1 MLEISKKDTVYKD
14 LGDIQVAAERAA
26 DLTRQLLLFSRKQ
39 SMKFT
44 VVNVNKT
51 IRDLLKMLK
60 RLIGENIKV
69 VTKMEND
76 LWAVRADRGT
86 LEQIIMNLAIN
97 ARDAMQ
103 EGGKLTVETA
113 NVRLDAVQCES
124 IPESRPGKCIRLSV
138 SDTGLGMDK
147 ETVKHIFEPFF
158 STKGVGKGTGLG
170 LSVVYGI
177 VKEHGGWIQVFSR
190 PGEGTTFH
198 IYIPADLKKH
208 NEEIKRKIPVEKL
221 EGKGRRILV
230 VEDEERVR
238 EFAINCLDRSGYV
251 VFGASDAREA
261 STIFEEENG
270 NFHVILSDVV
280 LPDKSGI
287 DMVNEFLS
295 HRPEIGVLFSSGYTD
310 YQSRWP
316 RIQEKGFRFLE
327 KPYALND
334 LLRVIKEVSA

>member
-1 MLEISKKDTVYKD
+1 
-14 LGDIQVAAERAA
+14 
-26 DLTRQLLLFSRKQ
+26 
-39 SMKFT
+39 
-44 VVNVNKT
+44 
-51 IRDLLKMLK
+51 
-60 RLIGENIKV
+60 
-69 VTKMEND
+69 
-76 LWAVRADRGT
+76 
-86 LEQIIMNLAIN
+86 
-97 ARDAMQ
+97 
-103 EGGKLTVETA
+103 
-113 NVRLDAVQCES
+113 
-124 IPESRPGKCIRLSV
+124 
-138 SDTGLGMDK
+138 
-147 ETVKHIFEPFF
+147 
-158 STKGVGKGTGLG
+158 
-170 LSVVYGI
+170 

-198 IYIPADLKKH
+198 IYIPADVKKQ

-238 EFAINCLDRSGYV
+238 EFAMNCLDRSGYV

-287 DMVNEFLS
+287 DMVSEFLS

-334 LLRVIKEVSA
+334 LLRIIKEVSA